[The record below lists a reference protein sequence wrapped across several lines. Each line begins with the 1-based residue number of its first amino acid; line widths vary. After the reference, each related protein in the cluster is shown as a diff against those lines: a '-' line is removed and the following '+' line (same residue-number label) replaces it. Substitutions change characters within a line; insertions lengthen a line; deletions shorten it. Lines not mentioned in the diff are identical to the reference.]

1 MRATITASQGL
12 ACHSTCCSMSLDRS
26 TTGADIAMTDRKRQI
41 LEQAI
46 EIISSEG
53 YANLS
58 MRALARASDMKLGAL
73 QYHFPTR
80 EDLLRDLAAFVGEEY
95 ARSFDA
101 LAEGRDSP
109 GLRETVRFLFDE
121 TPADATL
128 QADRLFPQL
137 WAMAQ
142 VEPVMESMLDDIYR
156 RYLDTLEERLVTEG
170 SRAPRAEALALMSMV
185 EGATLFMGHGR
196 RWARDAKSVRDAV
209 LVFIDANYT
218 ANDGGEDAASASATN
233 RQSNRRRRAPRSK

>member
-1 MRATITASQGL
+1 
-12 ACHSTCCSMSLDRS
+12 
-26 TTGADIAMTDRKRQI
+26 MTDRKRQI

-58 MRALARASDMKLGAL
+58 MRALARASGMKLGAL
-73 QYHFPTR
+73 QYHFRTR
-80 EDLLRDLAAFVGEEY
+80 EDLLRDLAAFVGDEY
-95 ARSFDA
+95 GRSFDA

-109 GLRETVRFLFDE
+109 DLRQTMQFLLEDS
-121 TPADATL
+121 PADATL
-128 QADRLFPQL
+128 QADRLLPQL

-142 VEPVMESMLDDIYR
+142 VEPVMESLLDDIYR
-156 RYLDTLEERLVTEG
+156 RYLDTLEERLVAEG

-185 EGATLFMGHGR
+185 EGATLFLGHGR

-209 LVFIDANYT
+209 LGFIDANYPNDG
-218 ANDGGEDAASASATN
+218 NDGGGGSASASATK
-233 RQSNRRRRAPRSK
+233 RKPNRRRRVPGSK